1 MVILALAAPI
11 AITVLFWKHGPFVK
25 DSYTKNS
32 LWKSFWEVRPIKKE
46 LQRTL
51 TDKKQIDL
59 KKMLAHQKS
68 KPQIKLLD
76 QIEEVK
82 DAPDKSLSVH
92 DDIEMQL

>member
-11 AITVLFWKHGPFVK
+11 AITVLFWKHGPVVK
-25 DSYTKNS
+25 DSYDKIS
-32 LWKSFWEVRPIKKE
+32 LWKSLWEVRPIKEE

-68 KPQIKLLD
+68 KPQLKLSD
-76 QIEEVK
+76 HIDEVK
-82 DAPDKSLSVH
+82 DAPDKSLSGN